1 MYNLY
6 MINCIIFLA
15 ILFFIYY
22 KINLNYNIFT
32 NKYHYY
38 FGGFIILVLF
48 INYLMNYQKGFV
60 YKMASNIKNTNNI
73 QMHELLPDYTN
84 KNKSDAIVKNY
95 LLNKQ
100 LYKCQYCNRDIDIN
114 YINEYNLS
122 YITPIESGGQV
133 NIDNLC
139 LICPTCNNLY

>member
-1 MYNLY
+1 

-15 ILFFIYY
+15 ILSFIYY
-22 KINLNYNIFT
+22 KININYNIFT

-38 FGGFIILVLF
+38 FGGFIVLVLF
-48 INYLMNYQKGFV
+48 INYLMNYQRGFV

-73 QMHELLPDYTN
+73 QMHELLPDYT
-84 KNKSDAIVKNY
+84 KQNKSDAIVKNY

-100 LYKCQYCNRDIDIN
+100 FYKCQFCNRDIDIN

-122 YITPIESGGQV
+122 YITPIEYGGQV
-133 NIDNLC
+133 HIDNLC